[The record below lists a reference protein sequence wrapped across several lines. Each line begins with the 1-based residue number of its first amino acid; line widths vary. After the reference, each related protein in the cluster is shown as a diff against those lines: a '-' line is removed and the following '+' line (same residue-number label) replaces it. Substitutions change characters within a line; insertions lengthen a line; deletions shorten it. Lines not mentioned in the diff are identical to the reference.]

1 MTSGYYCK
9 DLEDKIVYYMQ
20 IWQYFECQWM
30 NPLNA
35 KSRFGWG
42 CNSHKRSVWDTW
54 SLSNYLWN
62 FHKLCKYKCFCTL
75 LELGTWFSRD
85 RVFKIK
91 IAIKHVYG
99 HGCTLTY
106 VCDHHHPF
114 VLIHN
119 YFQCTTVGFWESLA
133 TPVDVNDRGDT
144 GYLDD
149 GHLDDGHLDDGYLDD
164 GHLSNLDGVLNSS
177 GHLHS
182 GQYDRPLR
190 LAGLRCFHQKDS

>member
-1 MTSGYYCK
+1 M
-9 DLEDKIVYYMQ
+9 
-20 IWQYFECQWM
+20 F
-30 NPLNA
+30 
-35 KSRFGWG
+35 
-42 CNSHKRSVWDTW
+42 
-54 SLSNYLWN
+54 
-62 FHKLCKYKCFCTL
+62 

-106 VCDHHHPF
+106 VRAHRHHRHHHHHHPF

-133 TPVDVNDRGDT
+133 TPVDVNARGDT
-144 GYLDD
+144 GYL
-149 GHLDDGHLDDGYLDD
+149 GD

>member
-1 MTSGYYCK
+1 M
-9 DLEDKIVYYMQ
+9 
-20 IWQYFECQWM
+20 F
-30 NPLNA
+30 
-35 KSRFGWG
+35 
-42 CNSHKRSVWDTW
+42 
-54 SLSNYLWN
+54 
-62 FHKLCKYKCFCTL
+62 

-91 IAIKHVYG
+91 KAIKHVYG